1 MELWGEMLNDLI
13 KLKVSEKMQKVVESL
28 KLLEAE
34 VQFEFK
40 LTA

>member
-1 MELWGEMLNDLI
+1 MLNDLI